1 MKTRYHSPALFSQK
15 YIQRTS
21 LIEDIYLDCCPL
33 LRLLPSYPPLLTNTS
48 PKTRRLRHTLYPVQ
62 NIFKKRCPIW
72 WWMYPGIHYIF
83 TEFDLCLRC
92 RTLLKHGI
100 KSTLISISWQIV
112 FSLTNLRYLSLSRN
126 VLTSMNLTVFSS
138 LMKLCI
144 IIPWNCFNS
153 DFDQLIASWH
163 SLIPTNRRSPKHRVI
178 ITLKKMAEKRTW
190 TALVLLYPKSAIL
203 RIYHQRLWS
212 LNRIPLL

>member
-1 MKTRYHSPALFSQK
+1 MVKYSFTRILKVHYDLHGAEGIQIIITHDQTQNWRLISGQHTEETSLMKTRYHSPALFSQK

-92 RTLLKHGI
+92 RTLLKHSI

-112 FSLTNLRYLSLSRN
+112 FSLRNLRYLSLSRN
-126 VLTSMNLTVFSS
+126 VFTSMNLTDFFFSNETVYNYT
-138 LMKLCI
+138 MKL
-144 IIPWNCFNS
+144 F
-153 DFDQLIASWH
+153 
-163 SLIPTNRRSPKHRVI
+163 
-178 ITLKKMAEKRTW
+178 
-190 TALVLLYPKSAIL
+190 
-203 RIYHQRLWS
+203 
-212 LNRIPLL
+212 